1 MCNKC
6 AQFNHKTAFQLHC
19 WAENLAQTS
28 PPKSPSKLQSNRHD
42 PLASVQHFLSFHGA
56 GPGIDPG
63 FAYTL
68 TVAWAA
74 LLKCVWLGPF
84 FDINEVISRYWRRR
98 DSIGFCAG
106 KCRCLFVLH
115 FIKVFKLNGGVKRV
129 EECYTDDRIGRVKV
143 MKSLSWFTP

>member
-98 DSIGFCAG
+98 DSIGFVQESAG
-106 KCRCLFVLH
+106 ACSCCILSKFLNWMVASNVLR
-115 FIKVFKLNGGVKRV
+115 NA
-129 EECYTDDRIGRVKV
+129 TPTIGLV